1 MNCRICAKVIPDGFV
16 DCPWCGATGATLA
29 ASPFDSVKSSHSGV
43 GTILLSFASLG
54 CFAGIVLL
62 SYLATL
68 REYGPWAKFRYP
80 QVSGSFIGR
89 CLGAYIL
96 PALCVFLYYKIRRKS
111 RGDAER
117 FLIISGWALFS
128 SLLAFAGTRP
138 RYRNPFG
145 LPILPEAA
153 RTSSA
158 LPRRT
163 VAPTKWD
170 PAIRSFYS
178 EVRSFNEQYMG
189 EISKLDTSAMPLY
202 TAESFT
208 DAARIHQALSQ
219 LQARLDVA
227 RRFSKPE
234 TLLSKMP
241 EYAGSIEADD
251 TEKKDFLAGF
261 DASARKDLQQHKA
274 VSAAEQ
280 DWLQNS
286 IVLYQFALA
295 QQGAYSIREG
305 RVVFQRKAAGA
316 DFDRKLEIARLS
328 RLDFLRTYGRYVATQ
343 NSYLA
348 QLGLPPLS
356 PGGPPPPESSVSKF
370 LSGTSPGTNT
380 KTNQ

>member
-1 MNCRICAKVIPDGFV
+1 M
-16 DCPWCGATGATLA
+16 
-29 ASPFDSVKSSHSGV
+29 
-43 GTILLSFASLG
+43 LLSLASLG

-68 REYGPWAKFRYP
+68 REYGPWAKFRFP

-89 CLGAYIL
+89 CLGAYIP

-153 RTSSA
+153 RTSTA
-158 LPRRT
+158 APRT

-178 EVRSFNEQYMG
+178 DVRSFNEQYIG
-189 EISKLDTSAMPLY
+189 EISRLDTSAMPLY
-202 TAESFT
+202 TAESFS
-208 DAARIHQALSQ
+208 DATRIQQALSQ
-219 LQARLDVA
+219 LQARLEVA

-251 TEKKDFLAGF
+251 TERKDCLAGF
-261 DASARKDLQQHKA
+261 DSSARKDLQQHKA
-274 VSAAEQ
+274 VSAAEL

-286 IVLYQFALA
+286 MRLYRFALA
-295 QQGAYSIREG
+295 QQGAYSIQDG
-305 RVVFQRKAAGA
+305 RVVFQRKAASA

-328 RLDFLRTYGRYVATQ
+328 RMDFLRTYGRYVATQ
-343 NSYLA
+343 NAYLA
-348 QLGLPPLS
+348 ELGLPPLS
-356 PGGPPPPESSVSKF
+356 LGGPPPQESSVSRF
-370 LSGTSPGTNT
+370 LSGTTPKTDA